1 MQNNKLQS
9 NAVYK
14 NLNRQNKFL
23 GIIDYK
29 TLLIILGYMW
39 VIWQISE
46 LLFNNLMYRTYMLII
61 LSVPVLGLVY
71 ANKSEDNISYVIY
84 CILKYLV
91 SPKHYVYKLKEKK
104 YWHK

>member
-1 MQNNKLQS
+1 MQNNKLES

-14 NLNRQNKFL
+14 NLNRQNKLL

-29 TLLIILGYMW
+29 TIIILLVYMW
-39 VIWQISE
+39 GVWQVASF
-46 LLFNNLMYRTYMLII
+46 LFSNLMYRTYMLII
-61 LSVPVLGLVY
+61 LVIPILGLIY

-84 CILKYLV
+84 CILKYIV

-104 YWHK
+104 YWNK

>member
-1 MQNNKLQS
+1 MRNNKLES

-29 TLLIILGYMW
+29 TLLLLLGYMW
-39 VIWQISE
+39 GVWQISE
-46 LLFNNLMYRTYMLII
+46 LLFENLMYRAYMLIT
-61 LSVPVLGLVY
+61 LSIPILGLVY
-71 ANKSEDNISYVIY
+71 ANKAEDNISYVIY

>member
-1 MQNNKLQS
+1 MQNNKFES
-9 NAVYK
+9 NTVYK

-29 TLLIILGYMW
+29 TLLILLGYMW
-39 VIWQISE
+39 IVCQISN
-46 LLFNNLMYRTYMLII
+46 LLFENLMYRAYMLIF
-61 LSVPVLGLVY
+61 LSIPILGLVY

-84 CILKYLV
+84 CILKYLI

-104 YWHK
+104 YWNK

>member
-1 MQNNKLQS
+1 MQNDKLES
-9 NAVYK
+9 KAVYK

-29 TLLIILGYMW
+29 TLLLLLGYMCGAW
-39 VIWQISE
+39 HLSGI
-46 LLFNNLMYRTYMLII
+46 LFENLMYRAYMLIG
-61 LSVPVLGLVY
+61 LSIPILGLIY

-84 CILKYLV
+84 CILKYII

-104 YWHK
+104 YWNK

>member
-1 MQNNKLQS
+1 MQNNKLES

-29 TLLIILGYMW
+29 TLVILLGYMW
-39 VIWQISE
+39 GIWELSG
-46 LLFNNLMYRTYMLII
+46 LLFNNLMYRGYMLIFLSIPI
-61 LSVPVLGLVY
+61 LGIVY

-84 CILKYLV
+84 CVLKYLV
-91 SPKHYVYKLKEKK
+91 SPKHYAYKLKEKK
-104 YWHK
+104 YWNK